1 MNAMAM
7 KRQTKED
14 GSRYEISIIG
24 LVGEHPISP
33 QRKGQRKQV
42 LLEQNSKGQP
52 CLFFSA

>member
-1 MNAMAM
+1 MAM